1 MGWDIWASRQTQRQ
15 WHVQWEGQWEG
26 RTSRQAADCD
36 SDSDKCSTQ
45 CSAPCDENSST
56 VRIALYIEIVKNH
69 RVLGAV
75 SGAGLGLMAK
85 RDEGRHREV
94 ARYQRKRRR

>member
-1 MGWDIWASRQTQRQ
+1 MGWDFWASRQTQRQ
-15 WHVQWEGQWEG
+15 CDVQWEGQWEG
-26 RTSRQAADCD
+26 RTSRQAAD

-94 ARYQRKRRR
+94 ARCQRKRRR